1 MLSSVLQ
8 FYFSFNSLLDEI
20 MIVSFEYDDLC
31 YYAVVGFKKDSVL
44 SNDITDMVAKDQFE
58 ALKLS

>member
-1 MLSSVLQ
+1 MLSLVLR
-8 FYFSFNSLLDEI
+8 FYFSIISLLDEI

-31 YYAVVGFKKDSVL
+31 YYAVVGFKEDSVL